1 MPLLQLSA
9 NRLQQYNNE
18 SAFEKKS
25 IDSLQQLVAQNIE
38 IRKQL
43 IDIRKTKGS
52 DSANAFFERTIVQQ
66 KMNRRLYDHI
76 SNFQYR
82 EQHSL
87 ETEKS
92 AYEDSIHNLNKI
104 IDLFYFILVLLLLIS
119 FIIIYKNTRAR
130 NKAEKEIKEL
140 NATLEKRVEEKS
152 REMVEKEKEYRLHLE
167 KRAEELQASNS
178 ELQRFAYV
186 ASHDLQEPLRM
197 VTSFLQLLDKKLNG
211 ILDKKSKTYIN
222 YAVDGAERMKKL
234 IHDLLEYSRVG
245 NMELKIADVDCNEI
259 MKTVSSFYNL
269 SLKEANATLVIKPL
283 PVLKAVKPQI
293 LQLFQNLVGNALKY
307 NDSQIP
313 KIEVGYKEEPTAYL
327 FYVKDNGIG
336 IDPKYFEKIF
346 VVFQRLHN
354 KSEYSGTGIGLSIC
368 KKIINQHG
376 GRIWVES
383 EPGHGATFYFTI
395 SKIIS

>member
-1 MPLLQLSA
+1 
-9 NRLQQYNNE
+9 
-18 SAFEKKS
+18 
-25 IDSLQQLVAQNIE
+25 
-38 IRKQL
+38 
-43 IDIRKTKGS
+43 
-52 DSANAFFERTIVQQ
+52 
-66 KMNRRLYDHI
+66 
-76 SNFQYR
+76 
-82 EQHSL
+82 
-87 ETEKS
+87 
-92 AYEDSIHNLNKI
+92 
-104 IDLFYFILVLLLLIS
+104 
-119 FIIIYKNTRAR
+119 
-130 NKAEKEIKEL
+130 
-140 NATLEKRVEEKS
+140 
-152 REMVEKEKEYRLHLE
+152 
-167 KRAEELQASNS
+167 
-178 ELQRFAYV
+178 
-186 ASHDLQEPLRM
+186 
-197 VTSFLQLLDKKLNG
+197 
-211 ILDKKSKTYIN
+211 
-222 YAVDGAERMKKL
+222 
-234 IHDLLEYSRVG
+234 
-245 NMELKIADVDCNEI
+245 MELKIADVDCNEI